1 MNISSIRI
9 GTLEYLAADNIE
21 ASHGFTT
28 RYGGVSQGHL
38 ASMNIGTHRGDC
50 PENVLKNYEI
60 LGNTIGFDPK
70 KAVLTRQTHT
80 DIVRKV
86 GKEHHGAGLF
96 LPELP
101 ECDALITNEP
111 GTALVIFTADCTP
124 VLLHDPVT
132 GAVGAAHA
140 GWRGT
145 ASGIAR
151 KTVEAMVSA
160 YGCRPE
166 NIRAAIGPNIGQCC
180 FETDRD
186 VPDAMLAALGN
197 EAQLHIR
204 RTGDKYYVNLK
215 ELNRLHLSRAGVTSI
230 AVSNH
235 CTACEAQR
243 FWSHRKVGALRGS
256 QGAIIVCKETCL

>member
-1 MNISSIRI
+1 MSIKNKRY
-9 GTLEYLAADNIE
+9 GKVEYLKADGIKAA
-21 ASHGFTT
+21 HCFTT
-28 RYGGVSQGHL
+28 RLGGVSTGIFE
-38 ASMNIGTHRGDC
+38 SMNLGMHRGDD
-50 PENVLKNYEI
+50 PANVEENYRI
-60 LGNTIGFDPK
+60 LGKCIGFTPDDL
-70 KAVLTRQTHT
+70 VLTHQVHS

-86 GKEHHGAGLF
+86 TRADCNGLDNHAY
-96 LPELP
+96 P
-101 ECDALITNEP
+101 ECDALITNDP
-111 GTALVIFTADCTP
+111 GVGLVIFTADCTP

-166 NIRAAIGPNIGQCC
+166 NICAAIGPNIGQCC
-180 FETDRD
+180 FETDQD
-186 VPDAMLAALGN
+186 VPDAMLEALGK

-215 ELNRLHLSRAGVTSI
+215 ELNHLHLSRAGVTSI